1 MKTVRDPERPS
12 TLALIREALVRSLTL
27 ADHGVN
33 IHLLMSQLLSDIEY
47 AERGQGPALL
57 FVPGSFGTGAGWK
70 PVIDKLGEG
79 YRFVTTSL
87 LGYGTT
93 AERRP
98 LGNVTMA
105 QQTEVL
111 DAVFER
117 IGTQVHVVA
126 HSFGG
131 LSALAHA
138 LYGKHKA
145 ASLILVEANP
155 LSILRTA
162 GDETHYSMFGPMTHV
177 YFAEFEAGKRDAAR
191 RVIDFYGSAGAFDA
205 LPQKVRDYIIATTP
219 SNIRDWSSGTPFA
232 PPLTDYGKI
241 AAPTLVIRGGNS
253 HPAMIRIAELL
264 AAHIPKARLT
274 TIDGGSHFLPASH
287 PTHLATLIATH
298 VEKAIA

>member
-1 MKTVRDPERPS
+1 M
-12 TLALIREALVRSLTL
+12 
-27 ADHGVN
+27 GVN
-33 IHLLMSQLLSDIEY
+33 IHLLMSQLPSDIEY

-117 IGTQVHVVA
+117 IDTQVHVVA
-126 HSFGG
+126 HSFGA

-162 GDETHYSMFGPMTHV
+162 GDEAHYSMFGPMTQV
-177 YFAEFEAGKRDAAR
+177 YFAEFEAGKRDAAH
-191 RVIDFYGSAGAFDA
+191 RVIDFYGGAGAFDA

-232 PPLTDYGKI
+232 PPLRDYGKI
-241 AAPTLVIRGGNS
+241 AAPTLVMKWPYR
-253 HPAMIRIAELL
+253 
-264 AAHIPKARLT
+264 
-274 TIDGGSHFLPASH
+274 
-287 PTHLATLIATH
+287 
-298 VEKAIA
+298 